1 MITTLQPYRAALL
14 GFVVLA
20 LMALSAGAA
29 WQWQENAYGKQL
41 ADQSAVMAHT
51 QAELAR
57 AAAMQLRAQQE
68 KRLALES
75 RLSESDAKHYQ
86 ELTNAQK
93 TSGQL
98 AADLAA
104 ARRGL
109 SVRTTRSACRGG
121 VPGTAAA
128 TGMDDGAGDRAFI
141 HPEDAAALAR
151 ITGDA
156 DICAVK
162 LGGLQEWARSISKTE

>member
-1 MITTLQPYRAALL
+1 MIPALEPYRAALL

-75 RLSESDAKHYQ
+75 RLSEVDAKHYQ

-121 VPGTAAA
+121 VPDPAAA
-128 TGMDDGAGDRAFI
+128 SGMDDEAERADI

-162 LGGLQEWARSISKTE
+162 LSGLQEWARSISTTE